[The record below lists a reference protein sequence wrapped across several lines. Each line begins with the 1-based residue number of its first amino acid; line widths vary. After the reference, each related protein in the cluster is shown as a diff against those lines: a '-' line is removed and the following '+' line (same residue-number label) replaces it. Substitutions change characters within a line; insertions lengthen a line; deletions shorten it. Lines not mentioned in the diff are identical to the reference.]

1 MSKKIYRNGKLVL
14 PKLIAGGCSFTFG
27 HELSDD
33 NEGRT
38 PSKKSWAHGLKNAEQ
53 EYLCTAKGG
62 AGNSGAGKSGAGKS
76 GAARSHRPLHPDD
89 ARWAWV

>member
-38 PSKKSWAHGLKNAEQ
+38 PSKNPGH
-53 EYLCTAKGG
+53 T
-62 AGNSGAGKSGAGKS
+62 
-76 GAARSHRPLHPDD
+76 D
-89 ARWAWV
+89 